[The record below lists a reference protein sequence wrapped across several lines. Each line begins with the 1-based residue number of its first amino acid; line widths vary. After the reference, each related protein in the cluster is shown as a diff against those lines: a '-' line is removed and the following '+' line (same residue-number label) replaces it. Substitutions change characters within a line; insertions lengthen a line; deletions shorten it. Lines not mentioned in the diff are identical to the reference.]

1 MERRKRDEKSQ
12 MEVKFFRDSFAGL
25 KKSSNFASSKSE
37 RRSEERGDLEIALW
51 CNGSTQVSGT
61 FSEGSNPSKATKR
74 KS

>member
-37 RRSEERGDLEIALW
+37 RRSEERG
-51 CNGSTQVSGT
+51 NGSTQVSGT